1 MDTRWS
7 ALLKAVQEQ
16 KQLQQQKKPK
26 AILIFFHPNI
36 DQTIGENYKNL
47 LKILKTK
54 NIPIYFMNEQ
64 AVWTDVKN
72 TLMLNRKQEKENI
85 VKALF
90 TDNNTRNNITKITE
104 IEKIP
109 RQSIHYIGPDVP
121 INQVRQKNKHI
132 AKSHQQILKTIQ
144 QLLLQ

>member
-1 MDTRWS
+1 
-7 ALLKAVQEQ
+7 
-16 KQLQQQKKPK
+16 
-26 AILIFFHPNI
+26 
-36 DQTIGENYKNL
+36 
-47 LKILKTK
+47 
-54 NIPIYFMNEQ
+54 MNEQ
-64 AVWTDVKN
+64 AVWTDVKK

-104 IEKIP
+104 IEKTP